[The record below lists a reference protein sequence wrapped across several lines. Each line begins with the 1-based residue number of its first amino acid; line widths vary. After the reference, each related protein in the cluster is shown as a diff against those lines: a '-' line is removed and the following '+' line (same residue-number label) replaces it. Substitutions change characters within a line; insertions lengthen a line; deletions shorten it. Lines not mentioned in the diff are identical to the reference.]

1 MFSRKKMQTTNFPS
15 SCVWSGDGTYT
26 AQRLHNKNYSHGRRQ
41 AEKTNILKC
50 LVLENIF
57 LQYLKAISINKLL
70 NFPLK

>member
-41 AEKTNILKC
+41 AEKNEGRRQAEKNEHIKMFSIREYIST
-50 LVLENIF
+50 IF
-57 LQYLKAISINKLL
+57 KSNKY
-70 NFPLK
+70 